1 VRAIRKWLVACGLL
15 ASLGTLV
22 PVAAQSA
29 TPGIS
34 QPIGDRRAPLGL
46 VVDGVTKAQTVV
58 VILRGND
65 VLVLE
70 SDLQAAAVP
79 LPGATFVALEG
90 NRYVSLDSLA
100 PKIRFK
106 VDEAALALDI
116 QIDPALLEHAAIAVG
131 DSELKIRP
139 ARADPSGFLTYSVSS
154 NADNLS
160 GRTNAYLQAGAGS
173 ATAGLFTA
181 SASYSDGIAH
191 RGLIAYQRESE
202 INLSRLT
209 VGDEYATTGDLG
221 ANVVVGGLGSSR
233 HFEFQPEYAYY
244 PTPGLRGEV
253 LSPTTADLYV
263 NGTFLRSVQLAP
275 GTFDLSE
282 IPVPPGAGVTKI
294 VLRDAYGNSQTLG
307 GTYYETRHLLRK
319 GVTDYDYHVGFLRKD
334 PFGANDV
341 YGPLAALG
349 EYRIGLT
356 DGLTVGGRFE
366 RTAGSTSGGPQLDAA
381 LPIGHVSLEADASDA
396 FGLGGNAFGAA
407 YDYYSRRIGITISA
421 ETQSPAYSNA
431 SLEAG
436 AQRQRSSVRESL
448 GLPLSTF
455 STITVSNTTTS
466 FTDEPVSGELVADAT
481 IRPPH
486 RNMFLDLRVERDSGG
501 EIFGITPVLG
511 AGTPILAVARPLS
524 TARTT
529 FGIQATFITGRTTQ
543 LTAGT
548 NNAAGS
554 GSATLSLE
562 KSAPT
567 GPGFGYQVQGTTG
580 AGRFAS
586 SEVSYQTQYGDIQ
599 ALSNSGIGP
608 SSTSLTL
615 TGSLVA
621 FPQGAFFTRPVEGA
635 YALVEVPGYAHLPVF
650 FNDQYAG
657 RTDRRDAAVV
667 PDLSPYYDN
676 RVGIDDLRDHLDL
689 AEDFSVAEVRPKNS
703 SGADTEFT
711 IRHFHAYSG
720 HIVIHRDGRTIV
732 PVLGQVV
739 LTRAG
744 KSFPSDLGREGQFYI
759 ENLEA
764 GTFSA
769 AVTTSDELTCAFTA
783 VLAPDARPVTD
794 MGTFV
799 CEAAK

>member
-1 VRAIRKWLVACGLL
+1 
-15 ASLGTLV
+15 
-22 PVAAQSA
+22 
-29 TPGIS
+29 
-34 QPIGDRRAPLGL
+34 
-46 VVDGVTKAQTVV
+46 
-58 VILRGND
+58 
-65 VLVLE
+65 
-70 SDLQAAAVP
+70 
-79 LPGATFVALEG
+79 
-90 NRYVSLDSLA
+90 
-100 PKIRFK
+100 
-106 VDEAALALDI
+106 
-116 QIDPALLEHAAIAVG
+116 
-131 DSELKIRP
+131 
-139 ARADPSGFLTYSVSS
+139 
-154 NADNLS
+154 
-160 GRTNAYLQAGAGS
+160 
-173 ATAGLFTA
+173 
-181 SASYSDGIAH
+181 
-191 RGLIAYQRESE
+191 
-202 INLSRLT
+202 
-209 VGDEYATTGDLG
+209 
-221 ANVVVGGLGSSR
+221 
-233 HFEFQPEYAYY
+233 
-244 PTPGLRGEV
+244 
-253 LSPTTADLYV
+253 
-263 NGTFLRSVQLAP
+263 
-275 GTFDLSE
+275 
-282 IPVPPGAGVTKI
+282 
-294 VLRDAYGNSQTLG
+294 
-307 GTYYETRHLLRK
+307 
-319 GVTDYDYHVGFLRKD
+319 
-334 PFGANDV
+334 
-341 YGPLAALG
+341 
-349 EYRIGLT
+349 
-356 DGLTVGGRFE
+356 
-366 RTAGSTSGGPQLDAA
+366 
-381 LPIGHVSLEADASDA
+381 
-396 FGLGGNAFGAA
+396 
-407 YDYYSRRIGITISA
+407 
-421 ETQSPAYSNA
+421 
-431 SLEAG
+431 
-436 AQRQRSSVRESL
+436 
-448 GLPLSTF
+448 
-455 STITVSNTTTS
+455 
-466 FTDEPVSGELVADAT
+466 
-481 IRPPH
+481 
-486 RNMFLDLRVERDSGG
+486 
-501 EIFGITPVLG
+501 
-511 AGTPILAVARPLS
+511 LS